1 MNVEDALVVMGSLAE
16 ASDAVDLHKRVAVAV
31 RKLGCEQF
39 LIGMQIHLPAGPVLQ
54 HVDSGYSQRWQQR
67 YFEKRYITVDPLIG
81 YCQTNT
87 APVVWDQSL
96 YKYESHE
103 LMEDSRSHGLGYG
116 VTVPVHQSE
125 SAKSMFSIARD
136 QPFDDPR
143 EEALVKATAGAL
155 ANYVHV
161 ATARLVLPEL
171 LAQASPKL
179 TERELACLRL
189 VAQGKGSGLI
199 SDRLNIAEPTVNY
212 HLGKVMKKLGVATRV
227 QAVAMAIQL
236 KIIT

>member
-1 MNVEDALVVMGSLAE
+1 MVATLV
-16 ASDAVDLHKRVAVAV
+16 
-31 RKLGCEQF
+31 
-39 LIGMQIHLPAGPVLQ
+39 
-54 HVDSGYSQRWQQR
+54 
-67 YFEKRYITVDPLIG
+67 
-81 YCQTNT
+81 
-87 APVVWDQSL
+87 
-96 YKYESHE
+96 
-103 LMEDSRSHGLGYG
+103 
-116 VTVPVHQSE
+116 
-125 SAKSMFSIARD
+125 
-136 QPFDDPR
+136 
-143 EEALVKATAGAL
+143 TAGAL